1 MEHFEFLKFIERR
14 ILKKKPEYAGSK
26 GLNRTGEKL
35 NIRMS
40 QSVSSNGL
48 DFRLNNKRI

>member
-1 MEHFEFLKFIERR
+1 MEHFEFLKFLERR
-14 ILKKKPEYAGSK
+14 IPRKKTGYAASK
-26 GLNRTGEKL
+26 NLNRTGEKL
-35 NIRMS
+35 DIRMS